1 MVAICM
7 VYLSTLPH
15 QLLAALHTGSFPI
28 SQECVQS
35 LCESFYSN
43 FQDTPQCQLLP
54 GGSKA
59 ASLVSSLL
67 HQPLLSAVKTQDH
80 PLF

>member
-1 MVAICM
+1 MVTICM

-15 QLLAALHTGSFPI
+15 QLLATLHI
-28 SQECVQS
+28 SQECVES

-43 FQDTPQCQLLP
+43 FQDIPQCQLLP

-59 ASLVSSLL
+59 ASLVSSFL
-67 HQPLLSAVKTQDH
+67 HQLLLSAVKTQDH